1 LNFLT
6 DAQTN
11 IRVVEMLRALGWHME
26 TVYEH
31 GLGNEPADERLV
43 AWARDHGFVFLTFD
57 YFRGMT
63 RPRVMAEL
71 RERGGKVL
79 QVLGGPEQPPERA
92 VGRLLFHFPDW
103 SPSLDSQ
110 DGLAVISDIRHN
122 CKFFPA
128 AELRVEARAEP
139 ERQFEEYLRRR
150 TEAETRPLKPR
161 ARRRAAK
168 EQADLPLEDQQ

>member
-11 IRVVEMLRALGWHME
+11 LRVVEMLRALAWHVE

-31 GLGNEPADERLV
+31 GLGAEPADERLV
-43 AWARDHGFVFLTFD
+43 AWARELGFVFLTFD
-57 YFRGMT
+57 YFRGTT

-71 RERGGKVL
+71 REQGGKVL
-79 QVLGGPEQPPERA
+79 QVLGGPEQLPERA
-92 VGRLLFHFPDW
+92 VGRLLFHYQDWFPH
-103 SPSLDSQ
+103 LDTQ

-128 AELRVEARAEP
+128 AELHAEARVEP
-139 ERQFEEYLRRR
+139 ERQFEGYLQQRQ
-150 TEAETRPLKPR
+150 EAKSRPMKPR
-161 ARRRAAK
+161 ARRRTA
-168 EQADLPLEDQQ
+168 QGQTDLPLEDQP